1 MSKKLFSSKDIEIL
15 YKNKYVKKVSEK
27 ELHILMNLKDYL
39 LPRMKKVNLIYFSN
53 MDRRRI
59 CQPFYMRVLMRF

>member
-39 LPRMKKVNLIYFSN
+39 LPRMKKVNLIYFSKLLT
-53 MDRRRI
+53 I
-59 CQPFYMRVLMRF
+59 IK

>member
-39 LPRMKKVNLIYFSN
+39 LPRMKKVNYQEIYLKNVILIL
-53 MDRRRI
+53 I
-59 CQPFYMRVLMRF
+59 

>member
-1 MSKKLFSSKDIEIL
+1 MSKKLFSTKDIEIL

-59 CQPFYMRVLMRF
+59 CQLF

>member
-1 MSKKLFSSKDIEIL
+1 MSKKLFSSKNIEIL

-53 MDRRRI
+53 MNRRRI
-59 CQPFYMRVLMRF
+59 CQLF

>member
-53 MDRRRI
+53 MNRRRI
-59 CQPFYMRVLMRF
+59 C

>member
-27 ELHILMNLKDYL
+27 ELHIVMNLKDYL
-39 LPRMKKVNLIYFSN
+39 LPRMKKVNFQEIYLKNVVLIL
-53 MDRRRI
+53 I
-59 CQPFYMRVLMRF
+59 

>member
-27 ELHILMNLKDYL
+27 ELHILINLKDYL

-53 MDRRRI
+53 MNRRRI
-59 CQPFYMRVLMRF
+59 CQLF

>member
-27 ELHILMNLKDYL
+27 ELHILMSLKDYL
-39 LPRMKKVNLIYFSN
+39 LPRMKKVNFQEIYLKNVVLIL
-53 MDRRRI
+53 I
-59 CQPFYMRVLMRF
+59 

>member
-15 YKNKYVKKVSEK
+15 SKNKYVKKVSEK

-53 MDRRRI
+53 MNRRRI
-59 CQPFYMRVLMRF
+59 CQLF

>member
-39 LPRMKKVNLIYFSN
+39 LPRMKKVNFQEIYLKNVILIL
-53 MDRRRI
+53 I
-59 CQPFYMRVLMRF
+59 

>member
-15 YKNKYVKKVSEK
+15 YKNKYVKKISEK

-53 MDRRRI
+53 MNRRRI
-59 CQPFYMRVLMRF
+59 CQLF

>member
-39 LPRMKKVNLIYFSN
+39 LPRMKKVNFQQIYLKNVVLRLI
-53 MDRRRI
+53 
-59 CQPFYMRVLMRF
+59 

>member
-1 MSKKLFSSKDIEIL
+1 MSKKLFSTKDIEIL

-53 MDRRRI
+53 MNRRRI
-59 CQPFYMRVLMRF
+59 CQLF

>member
-53 MDRRRI
+53 INRRRI
-59 CQPFYMRVLMRF
+59 CQLF

>member
-59 CQPFYMRVLMRF
+59 CQLF

>member
-1 MSKKLFSSKDIEIL
+1 MSKKLCSSKEIEIL

-39 LPRMKKVNLIYFSN
+39 LPRMKKVNFQEIYLKNVVLIL
-53 MDRRRI
+53 I
-59 CQPFYMRVLMRF
+59 

>member
-1 MSKKLFSSKDIEIL
+1 MSKKLFSTKDIEIL

-39 LPRMKKVNLIYFSN
+39 LPRMKKVNFQEIYLKNVVLIL
-53 MDRRRI
+53 I
-59 CQPFYMRVLMRF
+59 

>member
-15 YKNKYVKKVSEK
+15 SKNKYVKKVSEK

-39 LPRMKKVNLIYFSN
+39 LPRMKKVNFQEIYLKNVVLIL
-53 MDRRRI
+53 I
-59 CQPFYMRVLMRF
+59 

>member
-53 MDRRRI
+53 MDRRLI
-59 CQPFYMRVLMRF
+59 CRPF

>member
-53 MDRRRI
+53 MNRRRI
-59 CQPFYMRVLMRF
+59 CKLF

>member
-15 YKNKYVKKVSEK
+15 YKNKYVKKVNEK

-53 MDRRRI
+53 INRRRI
-59 CQPFYMRVLMRF
+59 CQLF

>member
-39 LPRMKKVNLIYFSN
+39 LPSMKKVNLIYFSN
-53 MDRRRI
+53 MNRRRI
-59 CQPFYMRVLMRF
+59 CQLF

>member
-15 YKNKYVKKVSEK
+15 SKNKYVKRLVKK

-39 LPRMKKVNLIYFSN
+39 LPRMKKVNFKRYI
-53 MDRRRI
+53 
-59 CQPFYMRVLMRF
+59 

>member
-1 MSKKLFSSKDIEIL
+1 MSKKLFSTKDIEIL

-53 MDRRRI
+53 INRRRI
-59 CQPFYMRVLMRF
+59 CQLF

>member
-15 YKNKYVKKVSEK
+15 SKNKYVKKVSEK

-39 LPRMKKVNLIYFSN
+39 LPRMKKVNFQEIYLKNVILIL
-53 MDRRRI
+53 I
-59 CQPFYMRVLMRF
+59 

>member
-39 LPRMKKVNLIYFSN
+39 LPRMKKVNFQEIYLKNVVLIL
-53 MDRRRI
+53 I
-59 CQPFYMRVLMRF
+59 

>member
-15 YKNKYVKKVSEK
+15 YKNKYVKKVNEK

-53 MDRRRI
+53 MNRRRI
-59 CQPFYMRVLMRF
+59 CQLF

>member
-15 YKNKYVKKVSEK
+15 SKNKYVKKVSEK

-53 MDRRRI
+53 INRRRI
-59 CQPFYMRVLMRF
+59 CQLF

>member
-1 MSKKLFSSKDIEIL
+1 MSKKLFSGKDIEIL

-53 MDRRRI
+53 MNRRRI
-59 CQPFYMRVLMRF
+59 CQLF

>member
-27 ELHILMNLKDYL
+27 ELHILMNLKEYL
-39 LPRMKKVNLIYFSN
+39 LPRMKKVNFQEIYLKNVVLIL
-53 MDRRRI
+53 I
-59 CQPFYMRVLMRF
+59 

>member
-53 MDRRRI
+53 MNRRCI
-59 CQPFYMRVLMRF
+59 CQLF

>member
-1 MSKKLFSSKDIEIL
+1 MSKKLFSTKDIEIL

-27 ELHILMNLKDYL
+27 ELHILMNLKYYL

-53 MDRRRI
+53 MNRRRI
-59 CQPFYMRVLMRF
+59 CQLF

>member
-53 MDRRRI
+53 MNRRRI
-59 CQPFYMRVLMRF
+59 CQLF

>member
-27 ELHILMNLKDYL
+27 ELHILMNVKDYL
-39 LPRMKKVNLIYFSN
+39 LPRMKKVNFQEIYLKNVILIL
-53 MDRRRI
+53 I
-59 CQPFYMRVLMRF
+59 

>member
-15 YKNKYVKKVSEK
+15 SKNKYVKKVSEK

-59 CQPFYMRVLMRF
+59 CQLF

>member
-15 YKNKYVKKVSEK
+15 YKNKYVKKVIEK

-39 LPRMKKVNLIYFSN
+39 LPRMKKVNFQEIYLKNVVLIL
-53 MDRRRI
+53 I
-59 CQPFYMRVLMRF
+59 